1 MLADSL
7 KAVVAQQLL
16 KKKGGGRCAAN
27 EILIGSPAL
36 ASMIREGKITQIQS
50 LIQTGTSVGM
60 QTMDQHL
67 KQLIDE
73 DKITPEAAYEKAIDK
88 NVFINMLDE
97 EPLTG

>member
-1 MLADSL
+1 M
-7 KAVVAQQLL
+7 
-16 KKKGGGRCAAN
+16 
-27 EILIGSPAL
+27 
-36 ASMIREGKITQIQS
+36 
-50 LIQTGTSVGM
+50 GM

-97 EPLTG
+97 EPLTI